1 VQSRTLSLCDLY
13 LIASTL
19 LFTPQSTMK
28 ERVAWL
34 ARRGRPVVRN
44 CWLRSARRS
53 LFLAAVCVNI
63 VLVVRAPR
71 FPTRAAPRAARA
83 DAGRCL
89 QVHCLDAECVTA
101 CRPSVHGSSDK
112 HSGCTMTQTVT
123 VSRIPSRAG
132 PETQQPRPPSPDDDD
147 YAFYLSAAQ
156 LAHPHS
162 FAHCVI
168 QHISSHWPQF
178 KVLEEQADNDKAHA
192 LR

>member
-53 LFLAAVCVNI
+53 LFFAAVCVNI

-132 PETQQPRPPSPDDDD
+132 DTAAETSKSR
-147 YAFYLSAAQ
+147 
-156 LAHPHS
+156 
-162 FAHCVI
+162 
-168 QHISSHWPQF
+168 
-178 KVLEEQADNDKAHA
+178 
-192 LR
+192 